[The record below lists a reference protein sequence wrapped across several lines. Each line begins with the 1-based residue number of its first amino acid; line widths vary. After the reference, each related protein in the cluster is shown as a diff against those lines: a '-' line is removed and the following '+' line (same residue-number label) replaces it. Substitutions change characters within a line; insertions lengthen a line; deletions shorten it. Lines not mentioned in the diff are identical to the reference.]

1 MLDMT
6 ATKER
11 HVLSLEGLTKRF
23 VTKRWM
29 GKAISTVFAVTDV
42 NLSLRRGSTLSLVGE
57 SGCGKS
63 TVGRMAVG
71 LLEPTSGRIV
81 IDGVDIR
88 ELDARERHRQKRN
101 AQIIFQDPY
110 ASLNPRMTAGAI
122 VAEPMRN
129 YGYSSADIRA
139 RVAKLFDVVGLSRA
153 SIKKYPHEFSGGQRQ
168 RIGIARALAL
178 EPKLIICDE
187 AVSALD
193 VSVQAQIIN
202 LLMDLQREFGVSY
215 LFIAHD
221 LAVVEHISDEVA
233 VMYLGRIVEHARKAD
248 IFSAPAHPYTRA
260 LLASVPKIST
270 VRRKEW
276 NVLSGEMPSPLNPPS
291 GCAFRTRCPMAQRI
305 CAEQLPQL
313 KPLGDKHV
321 AACHFA

>member
-1 MLDMT
+1 MLEQTGSDDGL
-6 ATKER
+6 
-11 HVLSLEGLTKRF
+11 VLALQGLTKRF
-23 VTKRWM
+23 VTKAWI
-29 GKAISTVFAVTDV
+29 GKGSSTVHAVTDV
-42 NLSLRRGSTLSLVGE
+42 NLSLKRGATLSLVGE

-71 LLEPTSGRIV
+71 LLEPTSGTIV
-81 IDGVDIR
+81 IDGVRIR
-88 ELDARERHRQKRN
+88 ELNARERHRQKRK

-110 ASLNPRMTAGAI
+110 ASLSPRLTAGAI
-122 VAEPMRN
+122 VSEPLRN
-129 YGYSSADIRA
+129 YGYSAKDIRT
-139 RVAKLFDVVGLSRA
+139 RVAGLFDVVGLSKS

-221 LAVVEHISDEVA
+221 LAVVKHISDDVA
-233 VMYLGRIVEHARKAD
+233 VMYLGRIVEHASKSAL
-248 IFSAPAHPYTRA
+248 FSSPAHPYTKA
-260 LLASVPKIST
+260 LLASVLKIDT
-270 VRRKEW
+270 LRRKEW

-291 GCAFRTRCPMAQRI
+291 GCAFRTRCPIAQSI
-305 CAEQLPQL
+305 CAEQIPQL
-313 KPLGDKHV
+313 KPVGANHV